1 MKKFYLV
8 TILVFTFLFSFGQ
21 AVEVEPNNSI
31 STASPLLINDPT
43 TATLD
48 GADTVDY
55 HGLEFNTHANFYLV
69 VEATNTG
76 SSGTQQ
82 LDLTIY
88 NSLTNNDEYVGNF
101 FNTAYQIPQGGTF
114 RDTIK
119 ICGLASDSFYL
130 KFKGLSQFDYSVE
143 WFTLNSY
150 IGDDLYFGYNNTAA
164 LASTFSFNVQK
175 EATLGYEF
183 WGNNYNWDTLD
194 YFTSTLPAANYNDV
208 SLRIRA
214 ANNNCNGTG
223 GMQYFCY
230 KNGNAIPFASGYIG
244 NNSSVNPSQ
253 EVFTTIPLNNMQ
265 QGDILL
271 VKYTANAAFGYRF
284 KYGMPDEFEPDIE
297 TGNSYLN
304 APTIS
309 PNQIVTGNVGE
320 FDSNTS
326 TFIDEADYY
335 KIVLPHDGA
344 IKLFVKGRNDEC
356 TEELY
361 NLSVDVLD
369 NNGQYVSD
377 AGLIQWSNFSAC
389 GTILLDT
396 TKIRAFVGG
405 TFYLKLNAD
414 AGAGTPGKISY
425 NFKYQLVDSTASEAS
440 ETYDGGSSTNT
451 TPILVGQTQKG
462 HLRFHKNSIQY
473 DPQDGFSTN
482 IPQGGSVRLYMKAT
496 YRGNDTTV
504 NNNFNFER
512 LNFSGLGI
520 GRTIPNISYSHIIP
534 DQVYRD
540 TFLICGLDTGTTYFV
555 LNTERAWEYEIKY
568 ELADTTDN
576 DVDVEPNGTFT
587 QATFAPHTLIKK
599 GHIQYYGSNPLIDSY
614 DYYKIIVG
622 TSDSVKIMLQAIN
635 KSCENNKRITVK
647 GYNKNQVEIFSR
659 VLGLNNNVQANQ
671 TVLDSVKIF
680 VIAPDTIYLAFEAT
694 APFNYQF
701 FTKPFKPTSN
711 FLIEGDSSVCVGTK
725 IYTARKSILPDE
737 TVTYNWSLPLG
748 GGTITTVDSV
758 ATVVWNATGN
768 RFIQLGLSNAAGSS
782 ISKIRT
788 VIVNSTAPAETPVV
802 FNFARTLSVS
812 IVPPG
817 ATCQWYRNAVL
828 IAGATQSFYVTTLA
842 GAYTVK
848 FINPCG
854 QGPISTAYNFAVNAI
869 AQNITFP
876 HVPTVTLSPTAKV
889 KLNATA
895 SSGLPVY
902 YQKISGLGSI
912 VNDSLIITGVGTIIV
927 KATQPGDTT
936 FSTANDKYDTIT
948 VVQGSQMVFLDSIP
962 NQILANS
969 FVQLNAVSATQ
980 QVQPI
985 YYDLISGN
993 GIIFQ
998 YDTKIYFTGAGSIT
1012 VRATQP
1018 GSFNYSAAPPA
1029 LRTFCVGV
1037 RTLTP
1042 ITGDANP
1049 CLNTYRYNTQ
1059 KIAGAN
1065 YVWTLS
1071 SGGILTFNKDTA
1083 WVQWQ
1088 TPGSHTLTVKANT
1101 DCDPVYT
1108 TIQSFTVNTS
1118 TNVPAV
1124 VSNMQPANNILNQQL
1139 PLTLSWIPG
1148 NNTVNYDLYVW
1159 DSATVQPVTPFAAN
1173 LNTIQYIIPVSP
1185 GLPYNRPY
1193 KWRVVAKNPCAQ
1205 TVGPIQQFRL
1215 IPLPDLIVSE
1225 VQAPATATSG
1235 QTITISWKVTNIG
1248 PGKTNTNDTW
1258 SDKAYLALDTVP
1270 NISFQISPNWDPGSF
1285 SSLTA
1290 NGRPL
1295 LIGTKNRPVSLDSGQ
1310 FYTNTASF
1318 TLPLSYNFPLYV
1330 YIITGNQN
1338 TSEKLLQFSYAN
1350 DSLRKQSPMVVS
1362 LAPTPD
1368 LRTEAVFAP
1377 TSTFSGS
1384 TVNVTYRVKN
1394 YGVVTPVGVGWGDAV
1409 YLSQNPLFDSA
1420 NAIQLNAPKP
1430 NGSYYPNTFGAIG
1443 SNTVQ
1448 LLPDSAYTKTIQ
1460 AVIPNFI
1467 FGTWF
1472 IYVKANN
1479 NKYLYEGALSNNNIN
1494 QAQLQVYL
1502 TPTPNLTI
1510 NSLTVPVTN
1519 ASTTQ
1524 PIGVNWNIKNEGF
1537 ADNFERGKGHDMYGV
1552 RYSCGCY
1559 APPGYTCTPP
1569 NVLQDHPLL
1578 GSSYWLD
1585 RMYLSTDSTG
1595 LNVANSIL
1603 IQEVKHGTQEYMGL
1617 LYPDVIEYCFS
1628 SPEKINIET
1637 ALHPNAVFP
1646 TTVNFKVPSDLQPAN
1661 YYVYVVTNP
1670 TNTVFEYPGALQI
1683 KRSTLPITVKRPDVV
1698 VSSISAPPTSTGGTM
1713 LNINYS
1719 VLNNGLGAVFNH
1731 VRKDRL
1737 YVSNF
1742 SSFDGSA
1749 QVVGKQTF
1757 TEDVPVGTAVPHTFT
1772 YNIPPATTGNKYFY
1786 VQTNYDSLFKETN
1799 AANNLSV
1806 STITNITAATAV
1818 DLFVSNVQPLDT
1830 VFTLLPTTFKY
1841 TVTNIG
1847 TGTTSGTWTDSLFI
1861 SCNST
1866 FNPATSYFI
1875 TKRTQTRVVGA
1886 ASNYKDSFSITIPT
1900 MSYEINACF
1909 PQVMHAPAYFYVKTN
1924 ADNTLYEASA
1934 TTNNVSSSGSKVILN
1949 PLVDHIVTNITAAD
1963 STTVGF
1969 AYPTSFIVKN
1979 IGYRTPGNRYAI
1991 YRDAIYFSTDSIAD
2005 IADAK
2010 AGDYISYQTLGR
2022 NVSKVET
2029 ESPVTPTLLTGD
2041 YYVYAHTNHV
2051 NSISAEKILN
2061 NNVNFIRNT
2070 NGTAKKIH
2078 VIRPALADLTD
2089 SIISAPTSVA
2099 AGQPITIVYKVTNN
2113 GTGVTYPGNKWQNQ
2127 LALSSDFILS
2137 LNGGDR
2143 LLVTDYRNSVLLPG
2157 QSYLDT
2163 TTVTIPSSTIPGNY
2177 VLISEANSNDV
2188 VVESNT
2194 NNNLGFSLLNVFAP
2208 PISDLTVTQVLKP
2221 DTVLLGYTMDTAK
2234 WIIKNASANEA
2245 RGVTSD
2251 GLYLT
2256 SSNLFDSTA
2265 TLLGVKN
2272 KNINMAP
2279 LQSDTINMAPL
2290 VMGVVEGN
2298 YNVVVKTD
2306 LLNNIL
2312 ESDKDNNTGM
2322 SITPIYVK
2330 VKELKLNIAETNT
2343 LFNVNRYYKL
2353 IIPDSLLGSTLLVTL
2368 KSNDSLTKRNEMFI
2382 GGGYVPTPSRYD
2394 YQFEIPN
2401 YGNQQIVISSVTSS
2415 IYYINI
2421 RCVSPNASVQ
2431 NITLKAVKLPFAI
2444 LNVQTNNGGNIGNVT
2459 VKIKGSLF
2467 TAGMTAKISNGSTTI
2482 NASAVY
2488 FTNSTEVYA
2497 TFPLQGKPLG
2507 LYNVSL
2513 QKPDSSIAVLA
2524 NGFSIVPANNG
2535 GLITGGGVNTGS
2547 GNGNE
2552 PGCDPGAASGL
2563 NSQLVVDLLVPDRV
2577 LTNRPVVIQIN
2588 YSNPTNFDIPAQSR
2602 ILYSEAG
2609 MKMAF
2614 TKEGVPAGTTSLYLE
2629 LVEAG
2634 GPPGIIRAGG
2644 SGTII
2649 VHSKSPARPPEPTNF
2664 VLFKLK

>member
-1 MKKFYLV
+1 MKKIYL
-8 TILVFTFLFSFGQ
+8 TAIIVFTYLFSIGQ
-21 AVEVEPNNSI
+21 SVEIEPNNNI
-31 STASPLLINDPT
+31 GTANAFSEADPT
-43 TATLD
+43 DGTLTVID
-48 GADTVDY
+48 SVDY
-55 HGLEFNTHANFYLV
+55 HRLYFNYSGDFVLYVNV
-69 VEATNTG
+69 TNTG
-76 SSGTQQ
+76 NGAPKTFNI
-82 LDLTIY
+82 DYFNTVEI
-88 NSLTNNDEYVGNF
+88 NNQYVGNF
-101 FNTAYQIPQGGTF
+101 YSTGIQLNAGSNFSFPITV
-114 RDTIK
+114 
-119 ICGLASDSFYL
+119 CGLTKDSFYIKL
-130 KFKGLSQFDYSVE
+130 KGDGSFSYNIE
-143 WFTLNSY
+143 WYPSNIYNT
-150 IGDDLYFGYNNTAA
+150 DDLFYGYNNTAA
-164 LASTFSFNVQK
+164 VAMPFLYNVQK
-175 EATLGYEF
+175 EASVGYNF
-183 WGNNYNWDTLD
+183 WGSNFFDTLD
-194 YFTSTLPAANYNDV
+194 YFTSTLPAGNYN
-208 SLRIRA
+208 LINLKINAR
-214 ANNNCNGTG
+214 NGDCDNGQQGSNTG
-223 GMQYFCY
+223 MRYACY
-230 KNGNAIPFASGYIG
+230 KNGNPTPFATGFVG
-244 NNSSVNPSQ
+244 NNSSVAYGALVTST
-253 EVFTTIPLNNMQ
+253 VPLSNMA
-265 QGDILL
+265 QGDVLL
-271 VKYTANAAFGYRF
+271 VKYSATSPFGYRF
-284 KYGMPDEFEPDIE
+284 KYGLPDEFEPDDE
-297 TGNSYLN
+297 TGDVCQN
-304 APTIS
+304 APTIIQ
-309 PNQIVTGNVGE
+309 NQVVTGNVGE
-320 FDSNTS
+320 YDNNADE
-326 TFIDEADYY
+326 FIDEADYY

-356 TEELY
+356 TNQYQTLHADIIDFNCNY
-361 NLSVDVLD
+361 LSTGTLMEWD
-369 NNGQYVSD
+369 NAS
-377 AGLIQWSNFSAC
+377 C

-396 TKIRAFVGG
+396 TKIRAFV
-405 TFYLKLNAD
+405 
-414 AGAGTPGKISY
+414 AGTYYIRLYTNYHVKLSY
-425 NFKYQLVDSTASEAS
+425 SLKYQLVDSTAGEPSENFS
-440 ETYDGGSSTNT
+440 GGSSTNT
-451 TPILVGQTQKG
+451 EPVNVGQTKKG
-462 HLRFHKNSIQY
+462 HLRFHKAYTEY

-482 IPQGGSVRLYMKAT
+482 IPQGGSVRMYLKAT
-496 YRGNDTTV
+496 YRGDDTVV

-512 LNFSGLGI
+512 LNFSGLGV
-520 GRTIPNISYSHIIP
+520 GKQMPNNSYNKIIP

-540 TFLICGLDTGTTYFV
+540 TFLICGLDTGVAYFV
-555 LNTERAWEYEIKY
+555 LNTQKAWEYELRY
-568 ELADTTDN
+568 ELADSTDT
-576 DVDVEPNGTFT
+576 DVDIEPNNTFA
-587 QATFAPHTLIKK
+587 QATLAPNTVIKK

-622 TSDSVKIMLQAIN
+622 TSDSVKIMLQGTN
-635 KSCENNKRITVK
+635 KSCENNKRITVT
-647 GYNKNQVEIFSR
+647 GFNKNKVQIFSK
-659 VLGLNNNVQANQ
+659 VLGLNNNVLANQ
-671 TVLDSVKIF
+671 TVLDSIKIF
-680 VIAPDTIYLAFEAT
+680 VTAPDTIYLAFEAT

-701 FTKPFKPTSN
+701 FTKPFKPTSS
-711 FLIEGDSSVCVGTK
+711 FFIEGDSSVCIGTK
-725 IYTARKSILPDE
+725 TYTARKSILPGE

-748 GGTITTVDSV
+748 GGTITTVDSI

-768 RFIQLGLSNAAGSS
+768 RSIQLSLFNAAGSS

-817 ATCQWYRNAVL
+817 ANCQWYRNAVL

-876 HVPTVTLSPTAKV
+876 HVPTVTMSPTAKV

-895 SSGLPVY
+895 NSGLPVY
-902 YQKISGLGSI
+902 YTKISGPGTV
-912 VNDSLIITGVGTIIV
+912 VNDSLIITGVGTTII
-927 KATQPGDTT
+927 KATQPGDAT
-936 FSTANDKYDTIT
+936 FSTAIDKYDTIIVIRGNHFIIFDT
-948 VVQGSQMVFLDSIP
+948 IP
-962 NQILANS
+962 NQI
-969 FVQLNAVSATQ
+969 FGVYVIQLNAVTSTQ
-980 QVQPI
+980 ESV
-985 YYDLISGN
+985 YYDLMGGY
-993 GIIFQ
+993 GII
-998 YDTKIYFTGAGSIT
+998 YPTDTRLFPTGAGLFT
-1012 VRATQP
+1012 VRASSNFTA
-1018 GSFNYSAAPPA
+1018 NYNTAAPVQ
-1029 LRTFCVGV
+1029 RTFCIGV

-1049 CLNTYRYNTQ
+1049 CLNTYRYNAQ
-1059 KIAGAN
+1059 NIPGAN

-1071 SGGILTFNKDTA
+1071 GGGVLTFNKDTA

-1101 DCDPVYT
+1101 PCDAT
-1108 TIQSFTVNTS
+1108 FTNTQSFTVNTS

-1124 VSNMQPANNILNQQL
+1124 VNNMQPANNILNQKL

-1148 NNTVNYDLYVW
+1148 NNTVSYDLYVW
-1159 DSATVQPVTPFAAN
+1159 DSAAVQPVTPYAAN
-1173 LNTIQYIIPVSP
+1173 INNIQYILPVAP
-1185 GLPYNRPY
+1185 GLPYNRAY
-1193 KWRVVAKNPCAQ
+1193 KWRVVSKNPCSITA
-1205 TVGPIQQFRL
+1205 GPIQQFRL
-1215 IPLPDLIVSE
+1215 IPLPDLTVSE

-1235 QTITISWKVTNIG
+1235 QTITISWKVTNKG

-1258 SDKAYLALDTVP
+1258 ADNIYLALDTVP
-1270 NISFQISPNWDPGSF
+1270 NISFQGSVNWDPGSF

-1310 FYTNTASF
+1310 FYTNTATF

-1330 YIITGNQN
+1330 YVITGNQN

-1350 DSLRKQSPMVVS
+1350 DTLRKQTPMVVS

-1368 LRTEAVFAP
+1368 LRTEAVFVP
-1377 TSTFSGS
+1377 LSTFSGS
-1384 TVNVTYRVKN
+1384 TINVTYRVRN
-1394 YGVVTPVGVGWGDAV
+1394 FGVVTPVGVGWGDAV

-1537 ADNFERGKGHDMYGV
+1537 ADNFERGKGHDMYGIV
-1552 RYSCGCY
+1552 QSCPCY
-1559 APPGYTCTPP
+1559 APPNSTCYAGD
-1569 NVLQDHPLL
+1569 VLQDHPLL

-1595 LNVANSIL
+1595 LNIPNSVL
-1603 IQEVKHGTQEYMGL
+1603 IREVKHGRQEYPGL
-1617 LYPDVIEYCFS
+1617 YYPDVIEYCFFG
-1628 SPEKINIET
+1628 PEKINIET

-1683 KRSTLPITVKRPDVV
+1683 KRSTLPITVQRPDVI
-1698 VSSISAPPTSTGGTM
+1698 VSSISAPPTSTGGTT

-1731 VRKDRL
+1731 ARKDRL
-1737 YVSNF
+1737 YISNF

-1749 QVVGKQTF
+1749 QVVGTQTF
-1757 TEDVPVGTAVPHTFT
+1757 TEDVPVGTAVPQSFA

-1799 AANNLSV
+1799 AANNLSI
-1806 STITNITAATAV
+1806 STVTTISAATAV
-1818 DLFVSNVQPLDT
+1818 DLFVSAVQPKDT
-1830 VFTLLPTTFKY
+1830 VFTILPTTFKY

-1847 TGTTSGTWTDSLFI
+1847 TGTTTGTWTDSLFM
-1861 SCNST
+1861 SCSNT
-1866 FNPATSYFI
+1866 FSPSTSYFI
-1875 TKRTQTRVVGA
+1875 TKRTQTRAIATGG
-1886 ASNYKDSFSITIPT
+1886 NYTDSFTHTIPK
-1900 MSYEINACF
+1900 MSYDINACF
-1909 PQVMHAPAYFYVKTN
+1909 PQVMHAPGYFYVKTN
-1924 ADNTLYEASA
+1924 ADNGVYEASA
-1934 TTNNVSSSGSKVILN
+1934 TNNNVSGSGSKVILN
-1949 PLVDHIVTNITAAD
+1949 PFVDHIVTSVSAPDT
-1963 STTVGF
+1963 TTVGF
-1969 AYPTSFIVKN
+1969 AYPTNWTIKN
-1979 IGYRTPGNRYAI
+1979 IGYHPLNNSYSI
-1991 YRDAIYFSTDSIAD
+1991 YRDAIFFSTDSIAD

-2010 AGDYISYQTLGR
+2010 AGDYLSYTTLGR
-2022 NVSKVET
+2022 NVSLANYKA
-2029 ESPVTPTLLTGD
+2029 PITPTLLTGN

-2051 NSISAEKILN
+2051 NSIPVEKILT
-2061 NNVNFIRNT
+2061 NNVNFVRNAS
-2070 NGTAKKIH
+2070 GAAKKIH

-2089 SIISAPTSVA
+2089 SIISAQTSVA

-2208 PISDLTVTQVLKP
+2208 PISDLTVTKVLKP

-2265 TLLGVKN
+2265 TLLGVRN

-2279 LQSDTINMAPL
+2279 LQSDTISMAPL

-2322 SITPIYVK
+2322 SVTPIYVK

-2368 KSNDSLTKRNEMFI
+2368 KSNDSLTKRNEMYI
-2382 GGGYVPTPSRYD
+2382 GGGYVPTPSNYD

-2421 RCVSPNASVQ
+2421 RCVSPNVSVQ

-2444 LNVQTNNGGNIGNVT
+2444 LNVQTNSGGNIGNVT

-2467 TAGMTAKISNGSTTI
+2467 TEGMTAKLSNGSTTI
-2482 NASAVY
+2482 NATAVY
-2488 FTNSTEVYA
+2488 FTNSTQVYA

-2507 LYNVSL
+2507 VYNVSL
-2513 QKPDSSIAVLA
+2513 QKPDSSISVLA
-2524 NGFSIVPANNG
+2524 NGFSIVTANNG

-2563 NSQLVVDLLVPDRV
+2563 NSQLVVDLLVPNRV

-2614 TKEGVPAGTTSLYLE
+2614 TKEGVPTGTTSLYLE
-2629 LVEAG
+2629 LVETG